1 MISIVM
7 KLLNVEF
14 LRIFLLVKHLP
25 FVKQYMA
32 ALLPSFP
39 SLCTQVPILLELCS
53 CVVRLYYCLMNVVYY
68 Y

>member
-7 KLLNVEF
+7 KLLNIKF

-32 ALLPSFP
+32 ALFP
-39 SLCTQVPILLELCS
+39 LSLVFACKFPYYS
-53 CVVRLYYCLMNVVYY
+53 NFVVL
-68 Y
+68 